1 MKRLCQRLSV
11 SRSGYYDWLKRTP
24 SVHTQQDAV
33 LLTHIKRVF
42 KASAERYGSPKI
54 YQALRAESI
63 VISRKRVA
71 RLMRENGLKARVERV
86 YKRLSKLRAELK
98 VLPNYRLQAPKPTGP
113 NQRCDLYPPWPS
125 ARIPGRDCRSLV
137 AKNYWLVASREAQ
150 CGTLGCRLV
159 SSIEAIQT
167 KSGTNFAY

>member
-1 MKRLCQRLSV
+1 M
-11 SRSGYYDWLKRTP
+11 
-24 SVHTQQDAV
+24 

-113 NQRCDLYPPWPS
+113 NQQWS
-125 ARIPGRDCRSLV
+125 AM
-137 AKNYWLVASREAQ
+137 
-150 CGTLGCRLV
+150 
-159 SSIEAIQT
+159 
-167 KSGTNFAY
+167 

>member
-113 NQRCDLYPPWPS
+113 NQQWS
-125 ARIPGRDCRSLV
+125 AM
-137 AKNYWLVASREAQ
+137 
-150 CGTLGCRLV
+150 
-159 SSIEAIQT
+159 
-167 KSGTNFAY
+167 